1 MPKGDKKTKQDVQIE
16 KQILGIAKE
25 LADAIKQQSQNQAEV
40 VRSKK
45 VERDV
50 AKEALNDILEIASLE
65 GDRTTQ
71 LREQD
76 DIAKDLAKN
85 KAELNA
91 LEREHATLKDSTN
104 QTERDIADLLDK
116 EIAKRR
122 NKRKHLEDEFDQ
134 AEKIKKEIGG
144 TLEGLDAISK
154 IPILGSMMDAEGAAK
169 KMADAM
175 KDGASA
181 EDAMALGF
189 EHMSKAFNQAF
200 FLGTIL
206 AIGNA
211 LMEANKSVTALN
223 KEFGISRDRA
233 LEMRKGMAATAR
245 DADHLRVTTSKLLE
259 ANMSLTE
266 QFQVSAELNHETLGY
281 MTRMTEAGI
290 LTNEAAGRTAASAA
304 LHGKSMEE
312 VMAAQEDIVNATNEE
327 LGTNI
332 KLKTVLEASAKV
344 GGQIRAQMGG
354 NLEAITK
361 AVQKAKAFGFELEQ
375 IAGAGKQLL
384 DFESSIEAEL
394 EAELLTGKQLN
405 LERARLAALTGDYE
419 TLTEEIVANVG
430 DFTDFSNMNVLQQ
443 QAIAKS
449 VGMTADELSN
459 ALFAEADRAALME
472 EAVANNDK
480 QTIQMLEQMDTQE
493 KFNLAIEQ
501 LKELLVDLMTFLE
514 PVFNLFGGIAEFLGT
529 SVGKAI
535 LFGAAIGKMVS
546 VAIQLRK
553 ASIGKSIADIFGSF
567 AKIPFG
573 LGIPLAFATVAGL
586 GALIVNMSKKGDDV
600 IARGSGASG
609 YGDNTLITK
618 NQGAI
623 QLNNKD
629 TIVAGTNLGVNQG
642 DDIVKRP
649 EGAVKTNTPMNIT
662 VQSPFDSFGSTN
674 PVAINGVVARNTKF
688 KTQFS

>member
-1 MPKGDKKTKQDVQIE
+1 MTLTKQTEDV
-16 KQILGIAKE
+16 KQYII
-25 LADAIKQQSQNQAEV
+25 DQ
-40 VRSKK
+40 
-45 VERDV
+45 
-50 AKEALNDILEIASLE
+50 
-65 GDRTTQ
+65 
-71 LREQD
+71 
-76 DIAKDLAKN
+76 
-85 KAELNA
+85 
-91 LEREHATLKDSTN
+91 
-104 QTERDIADLLDK
+104 
-116 EIAKRR
+116 
-122 NKRKHLEDEFDQ
+122 LEDN
-134 AEKIKKEIGG
+134 I
-144 TLEGLDAISK
+144 GLDQD
-154 IPILGSMMDAEGAAK
+154 GS
-169 KMADAM
+169 
-175 KDGASA
+175 
-181 EDAMALGF
+181 
-189 EHMSKAFNQAF
+189 
-200 FLGTIL
+200 
-206 AIGNA
+206 
-211 LMEANKSVTALN
+211 
-223 KEFGISRDRA
+223 
-233 LEMRKGMAATAR
+233 
-245 DADHLRVTTSKLLE
+245 
-259 ANMSLTE
+259 
-266 QFQVSAELNHETLGY
+266 ELHHETLGY
-281 MTRMTEAGI
+281 LTRMTEAGI

-375 IAGAGKQLL
+375 IAGAGEALL
-384 DFESSIEAEL
+384 DFESSINAEL

>member
-223 KEFGISRDRA
+223 KEFGI
-233 LEMRKGMAATAR
+233 
-245 DADHLRVTTSKLLE
+245 
-259 ANMSLTE
+259 N
-266 QFQVSAELNHETLGY
+266 
-281 MTRMTEAGI
+281 
-290 LTNEAAGRTAASAA
+290 
-304 LHGKSMEE
+304 
-312 VMAAQEDIVNATNEE
+312 
-327 LGTNI
+327 
-332 KLKTVLEASAKV
+332 
-344 GGQIRAQMGG
+344 
-354 NLEAITK
+354 
-361 AVQKAKAFGFELEQ
+361 
-375 IAGAGKQLL
+375 
-384 DFESSIEAEL
+384 
-394 EAELLTGKQLN
+394 
-405 LERARLAALTGDYE
+405 
-419 TLTEEIVANVG
+419 
-430 DFTDFSNMNVLQQ
+430 
-443 QAIAKS
+443 
-449 VGMTADELSN
+449 
-459 ALFAEADRAALME
+459 
-472 EAVANNDK
+472 
-480 QTIQMLEQMDTQE
+480 
-493 KFNLAIEQ
+493 
-501 LKELLVDLMTFLE
+501 
-514 PVFNLFGGIAEFLGT
+514 
-529 SVGKAI
+529 
-535 LFGAAIGKMVS
+535 
-546 VAIQLRK
+546 
-553 ASIGKSIADIFGSF
+553 
-567 AKIPFG
+567 
-573 LGIPLAFATVAGL
+573 
-586 GALIVNMSKKGDDV
+586 
-600 IARGSGASG
+600 
-609 YGDNTLITK
+609 
-618 NQGAI
+618 
-623 QLNNKD
+623 
-629 TIVAGTNLGVNQG
+629 
-642 DDIVKRP
+642 
-649 EGAVKTNTPMNIT
+649 
-662 VQSPFDSFGSTN
+662 
-674 PVAINGVVARNTKF
+674 
-688 KTQFS
+688 

>member
-375 IAGAGKQLL
+375 IAGAGEALL
-384 DFESSIEAEL
+384 DFESSINAEL